1 MDVYSRIHVR
11 TGVLASQVD
20 FSLRRS
26 VVLIVLAVLAAV
38 VGVVVYSAYDPSTSQ
53 LFPKC
58 IFKSLTGYDCPGCGS
73 QRAIH
78 SLLHGDIAAAF
89 GYNAMLVCSI
99 PYLILL
105 IYAELFRKKVPRLH
119 TALTSVTAVLI
130 ILALVILWWVGRN
143 IFHV

>member
-1 MDVYSRIHVR
+1 M
-11 TGVLASQVD
+11 
-20 FSLRRS
+20 
-26 VVLIVLAVLAAV
+26 LAVLAAV

-73 QRAIH
+73 QRAIQ

-119 TALTSVTAVLI
+119 SALTSVTAVLI